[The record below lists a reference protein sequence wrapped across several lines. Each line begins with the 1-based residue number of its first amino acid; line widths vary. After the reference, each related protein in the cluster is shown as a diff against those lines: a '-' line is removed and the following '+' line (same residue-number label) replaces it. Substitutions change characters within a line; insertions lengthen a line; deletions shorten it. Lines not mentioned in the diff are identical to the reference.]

1 MIDPSVA
8 RRYARALLSLA
19 LDQGDGRDRQE
30 AAERYGA
37 QLSSIAGVLAGSK
50 EVRSALFDPGY
61 TASQRHQVV
70 ATLTLRLQLDEVIG
84 SFLRLLVDRKRISL
98 LPAIARAYGDMVD
111 QMVGRVRATVTAA
124 LPLSEAELAAVR
136 DVLARAVQ
144 RKIVLEGR
152 TDPALVGGLVAQVG
166 WTVFDGSLRTQ
177 LLRLRDELKQHP
189 V

>member
-1 MIDPSVA
+1 VIDPSVA

-61 TASQRHQVV
+61 TASLRHQVV
-70 ATLTLRLQLDEVIG
+70 ATLAQRLQVDEVIG

-124 LPLSEAELAAVR
+124 QPLSDAELAAVR

-166 WTVFDGSLRTQ
+166 GTVYDGSLRTQ
-177 LLRLRDELKQHP
+177 LMRLRDELKQHP

>member
-1 MIDPSVA
+1 VIDPSVA
-8 RRYARALLSLA
+8 RRYARALLSIA

-37 QLSSIAGVLAGSK
+37 QLSTIAGVLAGST

-61 TASQRHQVV
+61 TSSQRHQVI
-70 ATLTLRLQLDEVIG
+70 ATLAQRLQLDEVIG

-111 QMVGRVRATVTAA
+111 QLVGRVRATVTAA

-166 WTVFDGSLRTQ
+166 GTVFDGSLRTQ
-177 LLRLRDELKQHP
+177 LLRLRDELKQQP